1 MNKYKNFSVTIYGD
15 LKKYNDVLSMARCR
29 IFYKGKN
36 RNSSFITEDFAEKL
50 IATIPYTPVK
60 GIYNAEEGDFEGH
73 GNTTDGRIYG
83 IVPSEQEVDFA
94 WEDHLDEDG
103 VTRTYACVNVLLFT
117 GLYEEAYEIV
127 GKAQSMELYPPSIK
141 GHFEIIEGLKTYMF
155 EDACF
160 LGLQTLGDDVEP
172 CFEGAAFFE
181 LYNSLVDI
189 VQTLEKYQ
197 IDKGGK
203 QMFKIKF
210 KLSDNQKHEQLFQL
224 LNPNFNEESGWLVEY
239 GIAAV
244 YDEYALVVNYETQKY
259 ERVKYS
265 KNEDDTVSIG
275 DREEVFIVDVTASE
289 FETLKAVQA
298 LNNGTYENANVTFEK
313 GVKFD
318 EEKSAFELKI
328 AELNEQIAT
337 LTSEREAFELQLGEA
352 NTNLENMTA
361 ERDSLA
367 SYKYEIE
374 KAEKTAIIK
383 KYSTH
388 LDEEK
393 IADFTN
399 RIDDLTA
406 IELKQQLAF
415 ELVENTPT
423 FFENA
428 QPAVVP
434 VVEQYEEGSIE
445 ELLSKYKNN

>member
-1 MNKYKNFSVTIYGD
+1 
-15 LKKYNDVLSMARCR
+15 
-29 IFYKGKN
+29 
-36 RNSSFITEDFAEKL
+36 
-50 IATIPYTPVK
+50 
-60 GIYNAEEGDFEGH
+60 
-73 GNTTDGRIYG
+73 
-83 IVPSEQEVDFA
+83 
-94 WEDHLDEDG
+94 
-103 VTRTYACVNVLLFT
+103 
-117 GLYEEAYEIV
+117 
-127 GKAQSMELYPPSIK
+127 
-141 GHFEIIEGLKTYMF
+141 
-155 EDACF
+155 
-160 LGLQTLGDDVEP
+160 
-172 CFEGAAFFE
+172 
-181 LYNSLVDI
+181 
-189 VQTLEKYQ
+189 
-197 IDKGGK
+197 
-203 QMFKIKF
+203 MFKIKF

-406 IELKQQLAF
+406 IELK
-415 ELVENTPT
+415 
-423 FFENA
+423 
-428 QPAVVP
+428 
-434 VVEQYEEGSIE
+434 
-445 ELLSKYKNN
+445 